1 MITGRVTIARCA
13 RPAPRPRRRWFT
25 VALAG
30 AAALACSCATPAPR
44 TSRLT
49 VSDFEFVSSEMSAK
63 LAASPLLKGR
73 TPGHAPMTV
82 AVSKVENFS
91 TDILSEGEKWYL
103 VDSVLDS
110 DSMRALRDERN
121 IRFVIPAEKLALF
134 RKTLGPEE
142 EVASQRS
149 PSHTLTAR
157 IRSVTR
163 AASLDRTDLY
173 ACEFSMVELDT
184 GAIVW
189 SDSVLLKRIARGRSY
204 N

>member
-1 MITGRVTIARCA
+1 MLCC
-13 RPAPRPRRRWFT
+13 
-25 VALAG
+25 ALAG
-30 AAALACSCATPAPR
+30 AAVLACGCATPVPAS
-44 TSRLT
+44 SRLT

-63 LAASPLLKGR
+63 LAASPLLEGR
-73 TPGHAPMTV
+73 TLQSEPMTV
-82 AVSKVENFS
+82 AVSKVENLS
-91 TDILSEGEKWYL
+91 TDLLSEGEKWYL

-134 RKTLGPEE
+134 RKTLGPEA

-173 ACEFSMVELDT
+173 SCEFSMVELDT

>member
-1 MITGRVTIARCA
+1 VITGRVIVARCTA
-13 RPAPRPRRRWFT
+13 PAPRPRRRWFT

-30 AAALACSCATPAPR
+30 ALLLTSACAAPAPR

-63 LAASPLLKGR
+63 LAASSLLEGR
-73 TPGHAPMTV
+73 TPGYAPMTV

-110 DSMRALRDERN
+110 ESMRALRDERN
-121 IRFVIPAEKLALF
+121 IRFVIPAEKLTLL

-142 EVASQRS
+142 QVAAQRS
-149 PSHTLTAR
+149 PTHTLTAR

-173 ACEFSMVELDT
+173 SCEFSMVLLDT
-184 GAIVW
+184 GEIVW